1 MIIEVD
7 EREKEFIEQA
17 TRSNFYDQSLLRNAE
32 KVRRAM
38 INTLMYVLH
47 KLDLSVH
54 VHNICICLFACY
66 KDKSA

>member
-38 INTLMYVLH
+38 I
-47 KLDLSVH
+47 
-54 VHNICICLFACY
+54 II
-66 KDKSA
+66 